1 MIPTAKD
8 SKNKPQTGRIRSL
21 KGGTTVIYK
30 DFPEFSLSKHLQ
42 TIKSLNK
49 AVEGLLRRK
58 EFSDAL
64 CFTREQEKMLKE
76 WETGKLEIPD
86 EIYDKIMNFP
96 TEPLFKNS
104 SIKSKYNLRERNF
117 PFIIFRKFNIIY
129 YSL

>member
-58 EFSDAL
+58 EFSDED
-64 CFTREQEKMLKE
+64 FMLLRLVDE
-76 WETGKLEIPD
+76 EIGMMQMEVRD
-86 EIYDKIMNFP
+86 
-96 TEPLFKNS
+96 L
-104 SIKSKYNLRERNF
+104 
-117 PFIIFRKFNIIY
+117 
-129 YSL
+129 